1 VSVMQSRG
9 NLRSRL
15 AAGLRTSLRRLA
27 GGRDEGIAGVS
38 AIEFAV
44 IAPVFVVAIICT
56 IDIGAGFY
64 RQMQVQSAAQVGA
77 QYAALHGFDATNIAN
92 AITSATAFV
101 GIAATPAPAQFCGCA
116 SASGI
121 GVIDCASKCPSGL
134 SPGSYV
140 TASAQGTYTTILPY
154 PLLSSSYTLNA
165 RSTLRVQ

>member
-1 VSVMQSRG
+1 MRSPSY
-9 NLRSRL
+9 LRSRL
-15 AAGLRTSLRRLA
+15 AARLRTSFRRLA
-27 GGRDEGIAGVS
+27 SGCDEGIAGVS
-38 AIEFAV
+38 AVEFAI

-64 RQMQVQSAAQVGA
+64 RKMQVQSAAQVGA

-92 AITSATAFV
+92 AITSATAFS
-101 GIAATPAPAQFCGCA
+101 GIAASPSPAQFCGCA

-121 GVIDCASKCPSGL
+121 GAVDCASKCPSGS
-134 SPGSYV
+134 SPGSYI

-165 RSTLRVQ
+165 QSTLRIQ